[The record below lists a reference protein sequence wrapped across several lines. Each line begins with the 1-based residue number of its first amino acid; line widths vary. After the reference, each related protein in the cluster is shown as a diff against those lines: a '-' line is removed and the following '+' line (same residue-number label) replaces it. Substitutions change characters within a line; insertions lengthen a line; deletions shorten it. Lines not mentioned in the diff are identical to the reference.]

1 MELDDRSLMSELE
14 KRFLEQ
20 KRTLSELQLLND
32 ELKLVNKKLE
42 ESEALKSHF
51 ISNISNEIV
60 NPFSSIIG
68 LSRNILQSKG
78 ENWDK
83 VQHMVEL
90 IHSDAFN
97 LDFQLKNIFVAAKI
111 EAGEISPEFVKVD
124 VQNIIDSIV
133 DDFAYEAQKKGLRF
147 NIDKQG
153 EKCFISDPE
162 KIKLIVANLIS
173 NAVKFSYNNTTIEIL
188 VSNAKKSLKL
198 AVRDYGTGISEK
210 NREIIYDR
218 FKRVDSGINSE
229 NRGHGLGL
237 SINKALIEALN
248 GEINFE
254 TKENA
259 GTTFTVSIPEPDIV
273 TRDFAPDGNEFL
285 FDNEGESF

>member
-1 MELDDRSLMSELE
+1 MELDDRSLMNELE
-14 KRFLEQ
+14 KRFLDQ
-20 KRTLSELQLLND
+20 KKTLTELQQLND
-32 ELKLVNKKLE
+32 ELILVNKKLE

-78 ENWDK
+78 ENWEK

-111 EAGEISPEFVKVD
+111 EAGEINPEFVKID
-124 VQNIIDSIV
+124 LQNIIDSIV
-133 DDFAYEAQKKGLRF
+133 DDFTYEAQKKGLSF
-147 NIDKQG
+147 HIDKQG
-153 EKCFISDPE
+153 EKYFISDPE

-173 NAVKFSYNNTTIEIL
+173 NAVKFSYNNTTIEVL
-188 VSNAKKSLKL
+188 VSNAKKSLKI

-210 NREIIYDR
+210 NRGIIYDR

-259 GTTFTVSIPEPDIV
+259 GTTFTVSIPEPDIE

-285 FDNEGESF
+285 FDSEGESF